1 MKHFFVATL
10 IATALLVG
18 WVGAR
23 PVSAHHSHAMFDGSK
38 VVVLE
43 GTITGVRFANP
54 HVYLQVRVTRK
65 DGTQLTAPETW
76 AVEMSTVQNQTQRGL
91 TPNVLTQSAAIVVKV
106 NPLFSGQNSGN
117 YTNVVSINGVQN
129 TSTEGDWKPAGGGAA
144 APR

>member
-1 MKHFFVATL
+1 MKYFPVVTIVA
-10 IATALLVG
+10 AALLVG
-18 WVGAR
+18 FMAAP

-65 DGTQLTAPETW
+65 DGTTLTPPETW
-76 AVEMSTVQNQTQRGL
+76 AIEMSTVQNQTQRGL
-91 TPNVLTQSAAIVVKV
+91 TPNVLTNAAAIVVKV
-106 NPLFSGQNSGN
+106 NPLFSGQHSGN

-129 TSTEGDWKPAGGGAA
+129 TSTEGDWKPARVAA
-144 APR
+144 TPR